1 MQLIDHLSINIVFDE
16 QVINLLLEMKTI
28 GENNMTFLE
37 SEFKDVRSYTK
48 LILFVLLYV
57 TLIIVYTL
65 WIIAIPL
72 KIKTRMR
79 KCKQLKENL
88 LASREEEERQ
98 KWDLYNEKTHIV
110 KESYLLA
117 ICICEFCFTLL
128 ELSVQRYVILQYHL
142 DKFHN
147 TTLPEYTCF
156 LGELTIISYEEPI
169 VILLRVFPWIFIHI
183 ILLLVCSL
191 MRYLI
196 DIYLFRKTYNRLTII
211 VYGVLSS
218 VFIML
223 FFNDYTFHF
232 RIIATLIFIVD
243 LFLLL
248 RYRKH
253 LSLVL
258 IGRVREIQ
266 QCYGNN
272 WKYKYEYRKYVSFRG
287 YSFLFYLG
295 TVLSILGN
303 MMRLIFELF
312 TNYIFPCIGIHIDI
326 SNSSFLSVVFNV
338 LHHFSDVPSV
348 IGQVII
354 FTPCFIYTFYLLVSG
369 CVKRFT
375 KQPSFHDEIIRPL
388 IERYHDEI
396 VN

>member
-1 MQLIDHLSINIVFDE
+1 
-16 QVINLLLEMKTI
+16 
-28 GENNMTFLE
+28 MTFLE
-37 SEFKDVRSYTK
+37 SEFKDAGPYTE
-48 LILFVLLYV
+48 LVFFVLLYA
-57 TLIIVYTL
+57 TLITAYTL

-72 KIKTRMR
+72 KIKKRMR
-79 KCKQLKENL
+79 KCKQLRANV

-98 KWDLYNEKTHIV
+98 KWNLYNEKTHIV

-128 ELSVQRYVILQYHL
+128 MLSSQIQIILKRHLEL
-142 DKFHN
+142 FHN
-147 TTLPEYTCF
+147 STTLAPEYTRF
-156 LGELTIISYEEPI
+156 GYMQKIICYEESI
-169 VILLRVFPWIFIHI
+169 VVLLRGVTWIFVHI
-183 ILLLVCSL
+183 SLLLVCSL

-196 DIYLFRKTYNRLTII
+196 DRYLFRKTHNHLTII
-211 VYGVLSS
+211 VYGILSS

-287 YSFLFYLG
+287 YSFLLYLG
-295 TVLSILGN
+295 MIISFLSL
-303 MMRLIFELF
+303 LIHLIPVLF
-312 TNYIFPCIGIHIDI
+312 THHIHIDI
-326 SNSSFLSVVFNV
+326 SNSSFLSVVFNIV
-338 LHHFSDVPSV
+338 HYFSDATSV

-354 FTPCFIYTFYLLVSG
+354 FTPCFIYSLYLFASG
-369 CVKRFT
+369 CVKRFM
-375 KQPSFHDEIIRPL
+375 KQPNFHDEIIRPL